1 MLIFSSFIGGCA
13 GSTGGGLKVIRV
25 FLLYLQGKREVNR
38 LIHPKAIY
46 SVKVGGR
53 ALPDR
58 VVEAVWG
65 FFAAYAMV
73 FVIIMV
79 CLIATGMDDVTAFSS
94 TAATL
99 NNLGPGLGS
108 VAVTYADVS
117 DSGKWLLIVAMLFG
131 RLEVFS
137 LLVLFSPTFWRS

>member
-1 MLIFSSFIGGCA
+1 M
-13 GSTGGGLKVIRV
+13 IRV
-25 FLLYLQGKREVNR
+25 FLLYLQGKREVDR
-38 LIHPKAIY
+38 LIHPKAVY
-46 SVKVGGR
+46 SVKLGRR

-65 FFAAYAMV
+65 FFSAYALV
-73 FVIIMV
+73 FIIIMIL
-79 CLIATGMDDVTAFSS
+79 LIGTGLDNITAFSA

-108 VAVTYADVS
+108 VSGTFADVS
-117 DSGKWLLIVAMLFG
+117 DSGKWVLILAMLFG

>member
-1 MLIFSSFIGGCA
+1 M
-13 GSTGGGLKVIRV
+13 
-25 FLLYLQGKREVNR
+25 
-38 LIHPKAIY
+38 
-46 SVKVGGR
+46 
-53 ALPDR
+53 PDR

-65 FFAAYAMV
+65 FFSAYAMI
-73 FVIIMV
+73 FVIIM
-79 CLIATGMDDVTAFSS
+79 LGMIATGLDNISAFTA

-108 VAVTYADVS
+108 VAGTYSEVS
-117 DSGKWLLIVAMLFG
+117 DPGKWLLVIAMVFG